1 MIVKKL
7 HSRPILVLKYKEL
20 AVSLDVLSKQLFSLA
35 KRGFTPI
42 TFEEYFAYQT
52 GETPFQKFPRKPII
66 ITFDGSYDYYE
77 SLLPILREF
86 NFKAVML
93 ILGVL
98 INDRVLKLLKNAGM
112 EAACLGL
119 TRTSLTSLEIE
130 YAYHEINGGKENL
143 NLLLQ
148 KNPATFVYPY
158 GDYNA
163 EIETLLKEAGFKCA
177 ITKHQGMWKIQDNVF
192 EIPNVEI
199 LPSETRFSFW
209 RRTSRWY
216 WKFFGTHK
224 G

>member
-1 MIVKKL
+1 MKKL
-7 HSRPILVLKYKEL
+7 HSKPILVLKYKEL
-20 AVSLDVLSKQLFSLA
+20 AVSLEMLSKQMMSLA

-42 TFEEYFAYQT
+42 TFEEYFAYQA
-52 GETPFQKFPRKPII
+52 GKTPFQKFPRKPII
-66 ITFDGSYDYYE
+66 ITFDGSYEYYE
-77 SLLPILREF
+77 LVLVVLRQF

-98 INDRVLKLLKNAGM
+98 INNKVLQHLKTAGM

-130 YAYHEINGGKENL
+130 YAYHEVNASRENL
-143 NLLLQ
+143 ALLLRR
-148 KNPATFVYPY
+148 NPTTFVYPY

-163 EIETLLKEAGFKCA
+163 DIEALLKEAEFKCA
-177 ITKHQGMWKIQDNVF
+177 LTKRHGMWKCADNIF
-192 EIPNVEI
+192 EIPTVEI
-199 LPSETRFSFW
+199 LPNETSFSFW

-216 WKFFGTHK
+216 WKFFGTWK